1 MILPSLA
8 ICVGLLLLVWSADR
22 FVEGAA
28 ATAKYAGMSPL
39 LIGMIIIGFGTSAPE
54 MMVSALSAAGGNPG
68 LAFGNAYGSN
78 IANIGLILGVTAM
91 ICPIAAQSVVV
102 RKEIPILL
110 GVTGLS
116 TAILVD
122 GDLTRLDA
130 VILLGAFAM
139 LMGWTIFEASRNR
152 DDALGQEVGETL
164 GEKGTHLKRALVWVV
179 VGLLLLIASSRVL
192 VWGAV
197 EIAVGL
203 GVSDLVIG
211 LTIVAVGTSLPELAA
226 SLSAARKGKPD
237 LALGNILGSNLFNT
251 LVVVGIV
258 GMIGSTPVP
267 QEIVNRDLPV
277 VGLMTLGLLIVC
289 YGRRGR
295 GIVNRFEGAVLLS
308 AFVGYTVWLV
318 AGSS

>member
-8 ICVGLLLLVWSADR
+8 ICGGLVLLVWSADR
-22 FVEGAA
+22 FVDGAA
-28 ATAKYAGMSPL
+28 AIATHYALSPM

-54 MMVSALSAAGGNPG
+54 MMVSALSAIEGSPG

-78 IANIGLILGVTAM
+78 IANIGLILGITAI

-102 RKEIPILL
+102 RKEVPILL

-116 TAILVD
+116 AAVLVD
-122 GDLTRLDA
+122 GGLTRLDA

-139 LMGWTIFEASRNR
+139 LMGWTILEASRNR
-152 DDALGQEVGETL
+152 EDPLGHEVDEALGQ
-164 GEKGTHLKRALVWVV
+164 KGRHLKRAILWVV
-179 VGLLLLIASSRVL
+179 AGLFLLIASSRVL

-197 EIAVGL
+197 EIAGSL

-226 SLSAARKGKPD
+226 SLSAAWKGKPD

-258 GMIGSTPVP
+258 GLIGTTPVP
-267 QEIVNRDLPV
+267 QEILNRDLPV

-295 GIVNRFEGAVLLS
+295 GSISRFEGALLLS
-308 AFVGYTVWLV
+308 AFAGYTGWLV
-318 AGSS
+318 AGTS

>member
-8 ICVGLLLLVWSADR
+8 ICVGLLLLLWSADR

-28 ATAKYAGMSPL
+28 AIAAHYAISPL

-116 TAILVD
+116 AAILVD

-152 DDALGQEVGETL
+152 DDALGQEVGEAL

-267 QEIVNRDLPV
+267 QEILNRDLPV